1 MKKFFSLSAIAL
13 LAALGLC
20 VGFWTQFG
28 VITSFLSFALLWQT
42 EKYFQAYFS
51 KKKISIWLFWA
62 FFLFAWNVMATWW
75 VRITGALWVI
85 STANTLVMLVPVGI
99 WLVLRKKIASKYES
113 LFFVFLWLSFEFL
126 HHRWQLTWV
135 WLTLGNLFLYQ
146 NSWVQWYEYTG
157 VLGGSLW
164 ILLTNV
170 LIFNFFQ
177 KKTTVNLVWV
187 GLWLL
192 VPIGISYVM
201 LWQYKPEPKGT
212 LEVVLVQPN
221 INPFTEKFSDTP
233 HFIPFKEQTKILLNL
248 SEQFITQKT
257 DLLVF
262 PETAFD
268 ENFDERIVPK
278 YDNIKRLDSFQKK
291 YAIPVIFGA
300 STRAFTATKTAPTSQ
315 YAENVHAFYED
326 FNAAYL
332 KKGDT
337 LQFYKKIILVP
348 GVETIP
354 FPEYTIFLKDFI
366 SDIGASFFLLGVGK
380 EQTIFHVKNAR
391 IAPIICYE
399 SMYGEFVGEFVKKGA
414 NLLCTLTNDGWLGD
428 TDWQQHHLYLGALR
442 CIETRREMLHC
453 SNMGAS
459 AVISAKGEIL
469 KEIPYNQRTA
479 LRFERVILQNEI
491 TFYTL
496 YGDYIGRGS
505 LIGLMIWIILVM
517 LKKLLK
523 NGHTN
528 QKGKLKIC

>member
-1 MKKFFSLSAIAL
+1 MKKFFSLSVIAL

-20 VGFWTQFG
+20 VGFWAKFG
-28 VITSFLSFALLWQT
+28 VMASFLSFALMWQT
-42 EKYFQAYFS
+42 EKYFQDFFS
-51 KKKISIWLFWA
+51 KKRISIWLFWA

-164 ILLTNV
+164 ILLTNI
-170 LIFNFFQ
+170 LIFRFFQ
-177 KKTTVNLVWV
+177 NKNIANFVSVSFAVFL
-187 GLWLL
+187 
-192 VPIGISYVM
+192 PIMISYAI

-212 LEVVLVQPN
+212 LEVLLVQPN

-233 HFIPFKEQTKILLNL
+233 HFIPFKEQTKILLDL
-248 SEQFITQKT
+248 SKQFITAQT
-257 DLLVF
+257 DLIVF

-278 YDNIKRLDSFQKK
+278 YENIKRLDSFQKK
-291 YAIPVIFGA
+291 YAVPVIFGA
-300 STRAFTATKTAPTSQ
+300 STRTFTATKTAPTSQ

-354 FPEYTIFLKDFI
+354 FPKYTIFLKDFI

-442 CIETRREMLHC
+442 SIETRREMLHC

-496 YGDYIGRGS
+496 YGDYIGRTA
-505 LIGLMIWIILVM
+505 LIVLTTWLLYMIFQKILR
-517 LKKLLK
+517 K
-523 NGHTN
+523 NEPS
-528 QKGKLKIC
+528 